1 MTDRP
6 PARSLDK
13 LLRPSSIAIIGASDE
28 PSRIGGRP
36 LAYLLAAGFRGPL
49 YPVNSKRPTVQG
61 LKAYPTIAAVPGP
74 VDFAVIAVPAEQAV
88 EAARDCAAR
97 GVGAVC
103 IFTAGFSEVGPAG
116 AALQDRIAAIA
127 RESGMRVLGP
137 NCLGLFSTENGFY
150 PTFSTTLDRG
160 LPKPGRLSVVTQSGA
175 FGSHIFFTAIGRGLG
190 MRYWITTGNESDVDV
205 GECLQWVA
213 EDPGTDVIMA
223 YTEGVKDG
231 PRFIAGLEAARARR
245 KPVIFMKVGRSE
257 LGAAAVSSHTAS
269 LAGTDAIYDAVL
281 RRHGVYRAR
290 TAEEMVDIAYVALGG
305 IYPASDRLGLV
316 TISGGVGALMADDAA
331 ERGLQVPAL
340 PEDAQRRLKE
350 LVPFASPRNPID
362 LTAQPFNDIKLVAR
376 NLEIALRE
384 GGYDSLIAFFSSVA
398 GSPAIAEPMR
408 LAIRDLQSIRP
419 DCLLV
424 VSAVIPDALR
434 AAYEADGIP
443 VFEDPSRAVAAV
455 AALVA
460 FGRSLRQPPALP
472 KSQARAKRTLAPVS
486 SEHDAKRLLAE
497 WRIPILDERLVRSAD
512 EAVEAFRALNGPV
525 VLKIASTDI
534 AHKTEI
540 GGVLLNLANADSVRA
555 GFAELIQRAA
565 ARAPGARVDGV
576 LVAPYVSGGVETILG
591 VKRDPIFGPVI
602 MFGLGGIFVEVLKD
616 VALRPAPI
624 DRADALSMIA
634 DIKGRAILE
643 GTRGQPPSD
652 TEVLADTL
660 VNLSQFAAA
669 HADEIESIDINPFLV
684 LPRGRGGY
692 ALDALVVSAS
702 TRSNISTGP
711 SLPDLR

>member
-1 MTDRP
+1 MTDAP

-88 EAARDCAAR
+88 EAVRDCAAR

-116 AALQDRIAAIA
+116 GALQDRIARIA

-137 NCLGLFSTENGFY
+137 NCLGLFSTEHGFY
-150 PTFSTTLDRG
+150 PTFTTTLDRG
-160 LPKPGRLSVVTQSGA
+160 LPKPGRLSIVSQSGA

-190 MRYWITTGNESDVDV
+190 MRYWIATGNEADVDV
-205 GECLQWVA
+205 AECLHWVA

-231 PRFIAGLEAARARR
+231 PRFIAALEAARARR

-257 LGAAAVSSHTAS
+257 LGAAAVGSHTAS
-269 LAGTDAIYDAVL
+269 LAGADAIYDAVL
-281 RRHGVYRAR
+281 RGHGAYRAR

-331 ERGLQVPAL
+331 ERGLQVPPL

-408 LAIRDLQSIRP
+408 HAIRDLQSIRP

-434 AAYEADGIP
+434 SAYEADGLP

-460 FGRSLRQPPALP
+460 FGRSFRQPRVKQAMSASQ
-472 KSQARAKRTLAPVS
+472 KSALAPGMN
-486 SEHDAKRLLAE
+486 EHGTKRLLAA
-497 WRIPILDERLVRSAD
+497 WGIPILDERLARTAD
-512 EAVEAFRALNGPV
+512 EAATAFRAIDGPV
-525 VLKIASTDI
+525 ALKIASRDI

-540 GGVLLNLANADSVRA
+540 GGVLLNLGDADAVRA
-555 GFAELIQRAA
+555 GFAELMRRADAA
-565 ARAPGARVDGV
+565 APAAQVDGV

-602 MFGLGGIFVEVLKD
+602 MVGLGGIFVEVLKD
-616 VALRPAPI
+616 VALRLAPV
-624 DRADALSMIA
+624 DKGDALSMIA
-634 DIKGRAILE
+634 EIKGRAILE
-643 GTRGQPPSD
+643 GTRGQPPAD
-652 TEVLADTL
+652 TEALADAL

-669 HADEIESIDINPFLV
+669 HADEIESVDINPFLV

>member
-49 YPVNSKRPTVQG
+49 YPVNSKRQTVQG
-61 LKAYPTIAAVPGP
+61 LQAYPTIAAVPGP

-116 AALQDRIAAIA
+116 AALQDRIATIA

-160 LPKPGRLSVVTQSGA
+160 LPKPGRLSIVTQSGA

-190 MRYWITTGNESDVDV
+190 MRYWITTGNEVDVDV
-205 GECLQWVA
+205 GECLQWAA

-269 LAGTDAIYDAVL
+269 LAGADAIYDAVL
-281 RRHGVYRAR
+281 RRHGAYRAR
-290 TAEEMVDIAYVALGG
+290 TAEEMVDIAYVALRGV
-305 IYPASDRLGLV
+305 YPASDRLGLV

-331 ERGLQVPAL
+331 ERGLQVPPL
-340 PEDAQRRLKE
+340 PEDAQRKLKE

-362 LTAQPFNDIKLVAR
+362 LTAQPFNDIKLVTR

-424 VSAVIPDALR
+424 VSAVISDALR
-434 AAYEADGIP
+434 SAYEADGIP

-455 AALVA
+455 AALVG
-460 FGRSLRQPPALP
+460 FGRSFRQPALQQ
-472 KSQARAKRTLAPVS
+472 KSQARAKRPLAAAIG
-486 SEHDAKRLLAE
+486 EHDAKRLLAD
-497 WRIPILDERLVRSAD
+497 WGIPILDERLARNVE
-512 EAVEAFRALNGPV
+512 EAVAAFRALDGPV
-525 VLKIASTDI
+525 VLKIASRDI
-534 AHKTEI
+534 AHKTEV
-540 GGVLLNLANADSVRA
+540 GGVLLNLADAESVRR
-555 GFAELIQRAA
+555 GFAELMERVALRTPN
-565 ARAPGARVDGV
+565 ARIDGV
-576 LVAPYVSGGVETILG
+576 LVAPYVSGGVETIVG
-591 VKRDPIFGPVI
+591 MKRDPVFGPFV

-616 VALRPAPI
+616 VALRLAPI
-624 DRADALSMIA
+624 DKVAALAMIA
-634 DIKGRAILE
+634 EIKGRAILE
-643 GTRGQPPSD
+643 GARGQQPAD
-652 TEVLADTL
+652 IDALAEAL
-660 VNLSQFAAA
+660 VKVSQFAATYS
-669 HADEIESIDINPFLV
+669 DEIESVDINPFLV

-692 ALDALVVSAS
+692 ALDALVVPAS
-702 TRSNISTGP
+702 TRSNMSTGP